1 MAPSAIAIDGS
12 LMTPDGTSKPYTV
25 PRALEESE
33 LPALINDYR
42 QAARNALDAGFD
54 GELTCSFCVSCASFL
69 HMVNCL
75 ACRLSVGH
83 RESFADGEAAVLR
96 AFAAGDA
103 AVEAQCAHT
112 QSWLPPNLPCGFC
125 HYSFAACLCT
135 GAFASP

>member
-54 GELTCSFCVSCASFL
+54 GELTCSFHVSRASFL
-69 HMVNCL
+69 HTINLL
-75 ACRLSVGH
+75 AVSALARGNALPIRRL
-83 RESFADGEAAVLR
+83 
-96 AFAAGDA
+96 
-103 AVEAQCAHT
+103 
-112 QSWLPPNLPCGFC
+112 W
-125 HYSFAACLCT
+125 Y
-135 GAFASP
+135 